1 MNDRLLLLI
10 IYLILISFFF
20 FLIKLFT
27 HREPDDVV
35 LQQDVLLV
43 ELLFASWYTAL
54 LYRRVEARAG
64 SRTWKSPF
72 GSYDGNLL
80 RLCPIIENINQ
91 IFTILLCE
99 CITKVLHP

>member
-1 MNDRLLLLI
+1 MTVYYF
-10 IYLILISFFF
+10 YLFIEYLYLFY
-20 FLIKLFT
+20 FLIKPFT

-43 ELLFASWYTAL
+43 ELLFASWYPAL

-72 GSYDGNLL
+72 GSYDGTLL
-80 RLCPIIENINQ
+80 HLCPIIENINQ